1 MRTSLL
7 PLSLTV
13 ALLACGAR
21 STPAA
26 AQPAA
31 QPAAAPAAN
40 ARPRVEA
47 KRARLRQR
55 IRALRAW
62 RLTEALKLD
71 EATAAKLFP
80 ILSRFDDQ
88 MVKAARQGRALRR
101 QLRQAVKKGATDA
114 QMSALIDQVVA
125 QQTAMWK
132 LQGERFQAVRKVL
145 SPRQAATILVVLPQ
159 IDRAIERQIRAA
171 MKRGG
176 KRGRGGRRAPGA
188 VKNPFDGPGNGARRR
203 PRPRPDRGGDV
214 LNPF

>member
-13 ALLACGAR
+13 ALLACGAH

-26 AQPAA
+26 AQPAG
-31 QPAAAPAAN
+31 QPTSAPAAK
-40 ARPRVEA
+40 ARPGIEA

-55 IRALRAW
+55 IRAIRAW

-80 ILSRFDDQ
+80 ILSRYDGHL
-88 MVKAARQGRALRR
+88 VKAARQGRTLRR
-101 QLRQAVKKGATDA
+101 QLRQAVKKGVPDA
-114 QMSALIDQVVA
+114 QMSALVDRVVA
-125 QQTAMWK
+125 QQAAMWK
-132 LQGERFQAVRKVL
+132 LQAKRFQAVRKVL

-159 IDRAIERQIRAA
+159 IDRAIERRIRAA

-176 KRGRGGRRAPGA
+176 KRGRGRRAPRGG
-188 VKNPFDGPGNGARRR
+188 VKNPFDGPANGTRRG
-203 PRPRPDRGGDV
+203 PRNRHDRGGDV